1 MYNCRDGKVRN
12 GRGSGLARAPQVMNA
27 DVNAVTEGLLQD
39 LAFVQESKQ
48 KTFGYKRA
56 AEAVFELER
65 PLGDLLGADGKLS
78 KIAGIGPSSTRVIL
92 EVLATGA
99 SETVERA
106 VALSGRAADVQH
118 RRDLRTNFLSRAAV
132 RQVLEDSSVGGP
144 TAADYR
150 GDMQMHSAWSDG
162 RPSLD
167 EIASAAISIGWS
179 RAAVTDHSHGLKIA
193 RGMSMDEARAQHMAI
208 DALNAAFEGKFRLIK
223 GVEANIGVDGDLDLS
238 ADEAAV
244 FELVLAAPHS
254 QLRLQTDQ
262 TPRLLRAVRNPM
274 IRVLAHPR
282 GRMSAA
288 RAGIAA
294 DWNAVFDVAAAE
306 RVAIE
311 IDGDPARQ
319 DLDYMLAGRALS
331 AGCLFALDSD
341 AHTIDQ
347 FAYVETALAHA
358 RLARI
363 PPERIVNCWPTDR
376 LLAWLSD
383 RRSA

>member
-1 MYNCRDGKVRN
+1 MAKRN
-12 GRGSGLARAPQVMNA
+12 GRGSSLAKAPPAMKI
-27 DVNAVTEGLLQD
+27 DVNGVAEGLLQD

-65 PLGDLLGADGKLS
+65 PLGDLIGTDGKLS

-106 VALSGRAADVQH
+106 VAASGRAADVQR

-132 RQVLEDSSVGGP
+132 RQVLEDSSLGGP
-144 TAADYR
+144 ATSDYR

-167 EIASAAISIGWS
+167 EIAAAAIALGWS

-193 RGMSMDEARAQHMAI
+193 RGMSMDEARAQHTAI
-208 DALNAAFEGKFRLIK
+208 DSLNATFEGKFRLIK
-223 GVEANIGVDGDLDLS
+223 GVEANISVDGDLDLS
-238 ADEAAV
+238 ADEAAE

-262 TPRLLRAVRNPM
+262 TPRMLRAVRNPM
-274 IRVLAHPR
+274 VRVLAHPR
-282 GRMSAA
+282 GRVSSA

-294 DWNAVFDVAAAE
+294 DWNAVFEVAAAE
-306 RVAIE
+306 RVAVE

-319 DLDYMLAGRALS
+319 DLDFTLAGRALS

-347 FAYVETALAHA
+347 FAYVATALAHA
-358 RLARI
+358 RLAGI

>member
-1 MYNCRDGKVRN
+1 MAKRN
-12 GRGSGLARAPQVMNA
+12 GRGSSLAKAPPAMKI
-27 DVNAVTEGLLQD
+27 DVNGVAEGLLQD

-65 PLGDLLGADGKLS
+65 PLGDLIGTDGKLS

-92 EVLATGA
+92 EVLGTGA

-106 VALSGRAADVQH
+106 VAASGRAADIQR

-132 RQVLEDSSVGGP
+132 RQVLEDSSLGGP
-144 TAADYR
+144 APSDYR

-167 EIASAAISIGWS
+167 EIAAAAIALGWS

-193 RGMSMDEARAQHMAI
+193 RGMSMDEARAQHTAI
-208 DALNAAFEGKFRLIK
+208 DSLNATFEGKFRLIK
-223 GVEANIGVDGDLDLS
+223 GVEANISVDGDLDLS
-238 ADEAAV
+238 ADEAAE

-262 TPRLLRAVRNPM
+262 TPRMLRAVRNPM
-274 IRVLAHPR
+274 VRVLAHPR
-282 GRMSAA
+282 GRVSGA

-294 DWNAVFDVAAAE
+294 DWNAVFEVAAAE
-306 RVAIE
+306 RVAVE

-319 DLDYMLAGRALS
+319 DLDFTLAGRALS

-347 FAYVETALAHA
+347 FAYVATALAHA
-358 RLARI
+358 RLAGI